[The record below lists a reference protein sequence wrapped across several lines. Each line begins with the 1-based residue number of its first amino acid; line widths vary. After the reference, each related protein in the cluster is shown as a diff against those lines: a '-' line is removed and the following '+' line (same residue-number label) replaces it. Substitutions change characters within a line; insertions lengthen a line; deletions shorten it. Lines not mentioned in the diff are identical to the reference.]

1 MMCRLT
7 AYTLPAF
14 LREELRAYTDA
25 MSLRLAS
32 WNVRGMPRPGEQL
45 ALLADQRP
53 DIVFLQDVSP
63 QGVRAVVDSG
73 LWSSITEPRA
83 PPSSVRRGRCL
94 VAVHGWT
101 LQPLPLPIALASG
114 CAAVQA
120 GLGPCVLTLLS
131 CYAPTNTGPG
141 RAQRPTYFTALA
153 AFLEACAPPVLLG
166 MDANG
171 PRVDHPDPDRCV
183 WWTTEESLVFGRGAA
198 TRDSLRLWYD
208 AHPAELRRRIR
219 YYPAGPLEDSYH
231 RGRAGHYL
239 RCRYDS
245 IRVSPGTHIMEV
257 RYLYREAVLAG
268 SDHALVIAEVDE

>member
-1 MMCRLT
+1 MMCRFT

-14 LREELRAYTDA
+14 LREQPGAYTDA

-32 WNVRGMPRPGEQL
+32 WNVRGMPWPREQL

-53 DIVFLQDVSP
+53 DIVFLQDISQ
-63 QGVRAVVDSG
+63 QGIRTVVDSG
-73 LWSSITEPRA
+73 LWSVLPEA
-83 PPSSVRRGRCL
+83 GALPSSMRRGRCL
-94 VAVHGWT
+94 VAAHGWT
-101 LQPLPLPIALASG
+101 LQALPLPADLACG
-114 CAAVQA
+114 CSAVQA
-120 GLGPCVLTLLS
+120 RLGPSALTLLS
-131 CYAPTNTGPG
+131 CYAPTNSGPG
-141 RAQRPTYFTALA
+141 RLLRPGYFTALA
-153 AFLEACAPPVLLG
+153 AFLKACPPPLLLG

-183 WWTTEESLVFGRGAA
+183 WWNAEESLVLGPGAV
-198 TRDSLRLWYD
+198 TCDSLRLWYD

-245 IRVSPGTHIMEV
+245 IRVSPGTRVMDVH
-257 RYLYREAVLAG
+257 YLYREAVLAG
-268 SDHALVIAEVDE
+268 SDHALVTAEVA